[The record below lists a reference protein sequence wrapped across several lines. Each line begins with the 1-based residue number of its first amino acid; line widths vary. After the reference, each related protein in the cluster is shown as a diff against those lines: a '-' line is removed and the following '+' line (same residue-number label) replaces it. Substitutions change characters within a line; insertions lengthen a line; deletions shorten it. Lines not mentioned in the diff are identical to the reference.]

1 MTDTISTIGYE
12 GASLDEFIATLHQHR
27 IRHVL
32 DIRDRPL
39 SRKPGFSKR
48 GFSAAL
54 AESRIAYT
62 HLQPLG
68 DPKLG
73 REAMRAGRRD
83 DFERIFTAHMERPEA
98 GDSLAEA
105 VRLAKHAPAVLLC
118 FEADHEC
125 CHRHIVA
132 ERMARAGSLAVRH
145 LAISCTAVPRG
156 RKRYA
161 GAVAFG

>member
-1 MTDTISTIGYE
+1 MSKTISTIGYE
-12 GASLDEFIATLHQHR
+12 GASLGDFVATLHEHG

-54 AESRIAYT
+54 AEAGVAYT

-73 REAMRAGRRD
+73 RDAMRAGRRD
-83 DFERIFTAHMERPEA
+83 EFERIFTAHMERPEA
-98 GDSLAEA
+98 GVSLQQAMD
-105 VRLAKHAPAVLLC
+105 LARRTSAVLLC
-118 FEADHEC
+118 FEADHRC

-132 ERMARAGSLAVRH
+132 ERMARAGSFTDRH
-145 LAISCTAVPRG
+145 LA
-156 RKRYA
+156 
-161 GAVAFG
+161 

>member
-1 MTDTISTIGYE
+1 MTNTISTIGYE
-12 GASLDEFIATLHQHR
+12 GANLEDFISTLLR
-27 IRHVL
+27 NGIRHVL

-54 AESRIAYT
+54 AEASIAYT

-73 REAMRAGRRD
+73 RDAMRAGRRD
-83 DFERIFTAHMERPEA
+83 EFERIFTAHMERPEA
-98 GDSLAEA
+98 GVSLQRAMD
-105 VRLAKHAPAVLLC
+105 LARHSPAVLLC
-118 FEADHEC
+118 FEADHRC

-132 ERMARAGSLAVRH
+132 QRMGRAGSFAVRH
-145 LAISCTAVPRG
+145 LAMSCTAEPRG
-156 RKRYA
+156 RKRDA
-161 GAVAFG
+161 GAFAFG

>member
-12 GASLDEFIATLHQHR
+12 GASLDDFINTLRQSG

-54 AESRIAYT
+54 IEASIAYT

-73 REAMRAGRRD
+73 REAMRAGRRE
-83 DFERIFTAHMERPEA
+83 DFERIFSAHMERPEA
-98 GDSLAEA
+98 VVSLQQAIN
-105 VRLAKHAPAVLLC
+105 LAKHTSAVLLC
-118 FEADHEC
+118 FEADHRC
-125 CHRHIVA
+125 CHRRIVA
-132 ERMARAGSLAVRH
+132 QRMARLGSFAVRN
-145 LAISCTAVPRG
+145 LAMSCMALPRR
-156 RKRYA
+156 RKRDA
-161 GAVAFG
+161 GAFAFG